1 MQKQIKKLE
10 QVDKSKIF
18 FIDES
23 GIDNQLHRPLAKS
36 KKGIK
41 VFEKITGKR
50 RARSSIIS
58 ARNHNHKLFAP
69 LIYDGTADT
78 ILILFWVGN
87 ILIPQLPPNSITVW
101 DNATYHKSKKIKQLL
116 EKHGHTI
123 IFLPPYSPDLN
134 PIEKLWGTLKQNL
147 RSYFDE
153 TKSLTDN
160 LIEQINRL
168 CVKV

>member
-1 MQKQIKKLE
+1 M
-10 QVDKSKIF
+10 
-18 FIDES
+18 
-23 GIDNQLHRPLAKS
+23 
-36 KKGIK
+36 
-41 VFEKITGKR
+41 
-50 RARSSIIS
+50 
-58 ARNHNHKLFAP
+58 
-69 LIYDGTADT
+69 
-78 ILILFWVGN
+78 GN

-168 CVKV
+168 CVKVGCGLGITEFSSFVTLRSIEGSSVFFSPVSSLLKLVLELVIFSSSKAVCGLNILFDSSCFW

>member
-1 MQKQIKKLE
+1 M
-10 QVDKSKIF
+10 
-18 FIDES
+18 
-23 GIDNQLHRPLAKS
+23 
-36 KKGIK
+36 
-41 VFEKITGKR
+41 
-50 RARSSIIS
+50 
-58 ARNHNHKLFAP
+58 
-69 LIYDGTADT
+69 
-78 ILILFWVGN
+78 GN